1 MLGKG
6 RTFRNLRELDLLV
19 DLRCNALGVG
29 LNRSTTD
36 LECEVLEGIVD
47 LVRGFLSG
55 IVLSLF
61 LITASL
67 TYRPPKGSHQRLHAF
82 LVPIS

>member
-29 LNRSTTD
+29 LNRSTSD
-36 LECEVLEGIVD
+36 LECEVLDGILD
-47 LVRGFLSG
+47 LVRGFLG
-55 IVLSLF
+55 DRRDL
-61 LITASL
+61 
-67 TYRPPKGSHQRLHAF
+67 PPKKWTGLSCF
-82 LVPIS
+82 